1 MSGVAGLR
9 GTQDWGTQE
18 RPTNFRERILFIS
31 PNGNAPIF
39 ALTSKAGKY
48 SVNDPQFQWWAESQN
63 LVRIN
68 TSGSM
73 VATDTLVTCNVSGA
87 VNDPG
92 VGSAP
97 MSALYATATNL
108 NQGDV
113 MMVEPAAD
121 AVTYTQEFVQVDTVV
136 SDTQFSIRR
145 GAGGTTPASIPNN
158 SWLTLI
164 GSSFSEG
171 TSAPRAVSRN
181 PVMFSNYIQIFKD
194 TYELTGTAAETFART
209 GNAWSN
215 DKKRKM
221 FDHARA
227 IEMSFLFNP
236 PAIQTTGDNGKPLR
250 YMGGLRSFIPSTNTT
265 VFTTGAGA
273 TTAQNF
279 ATALQ
284 PAFMFDLGGGD
295 TRIGFC
301 GNTARVELGKVIQ
314 AATGVKIE
322 LGNPVKLFGIDFQ
335 EYILPMGRLLLKS
348 HPLLSQHPLYQRS
361 LYVLDFSVIKYTT
374 MKGRPDAKIK
384 DDVQLPDEDVRRGYI
399 QTDCSLMVDGGGLSC
414 AYLGGITAT

>member
-9 GTQDWGTQE
+9 GTGDWGAQE

-31 PNGNAPIF
+31 PNGNSPIF

-63 LVRIN
+63 LVRMQV
-68 TSGSM
+68 SASM
-73 VATDTLVTCNVSGA
+73 VATDTTVS
-87 VNDPG
+87 VSTLDPTA
-92 VGSAP
+92 ST
-97 MSALYATATNL
+97 MSALYGTATNL
-108 NQGDV
+108 KQGDILL
-113 MMVEPAAD
+113 VEPTTD
-121 AVTYTQEFVQVDTVV
+121 SVTWSQEYLMVDQVISDSQFTV
-136 SDTQFSIRR
+136 RR
-145 GAGGTTPASIPNN
+145 GAGQTTPGAIAAN

-164 GSSFSEG
+164 GSAFSEG

-181 PVMFSNYIQIFKD
+181 PVLFANYIQIFKD

-221 FDHARA
+221 FDHAKA

-236 PAIQTTGDNGKPLR
+236 AGVQTTGDNGKPLR
-250 YMGGLRSFIPSTNTT
+250 YMGGLRTFIPASNTT
-265 VFTTGAGA
+265 VYTTGSNP

-279 ATALQ
+279 ADACQ

-301 GNTARVELGKVIQ
+301 GNKARVELGKVIQ
-314 AATGVKIE
+314 AATGIKIE
-322 LGNPVKLFGIDFQ
+322 LGNPVKLYGIDFQ
-335 EYILPMGRLLLKS
+335 EYILPMGRVLLKS

-361 LYVLDFSVIKYTT
+361 LFLLDFSVIKYTT

-414 AYLGGITAT
+414 AYIGGITAT